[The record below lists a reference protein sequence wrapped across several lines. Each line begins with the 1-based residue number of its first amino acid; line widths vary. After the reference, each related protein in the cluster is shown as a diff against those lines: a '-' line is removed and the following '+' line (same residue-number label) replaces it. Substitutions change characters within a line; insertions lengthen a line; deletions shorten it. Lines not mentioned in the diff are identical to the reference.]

1 MNDPIQTSAA
11 ARERRL
17 GVDILFLIVAAL
29 LIVSVLAN
37 YLMGRAAVQAN
48 RAVVRQQAV
57 IDQVQEALSTMIDAE
72 TGLRGFLITGD
83 EKYLKPYNDA
93 QIRIGDE
100 LKAMDGL
107 TAGSILS
114 ADDVGR
120 FKALVSAKQFELD
133 KTIKLLRSEGSDA
146 AIAYVRNDRGKI
158 AMDRLRTH
166 TGEIVDREKIELMT
180 KQQAAIRLAW
190 YMAAT
195 FAVTALINLAF
206 LRWAYRRIVREV
218 SRRETV
224 ADELRRQK
232 EILGVTLAS
241 IGDGVI
247 VTDDKARITF
257 MNEVAETLTGW
268 KTNEAMGQPC
278 GTVFNIVNE
287 ASRKPVESP
296 VQKVLRDGVIVGL
309 ANHTVLIR
317 RDGTELPIDD
327 SGAPIREADGQMRGV
342 ILVFRDFTDHKKAEG
357 KLKQNEERYRALVTA
372 AAQVNW
378 VTNADGQ
385 IAEDSPSWRAFTGQA
400 FEEWRGWGW
409 LDAIHPDDRKQAA
422 EVWIKAVAG
431 KTTYVNEYRVR
442 KQDGDYCWMATRGVP
457 VLSAGGSVVEWV
469 GMNTDITDRIAWGQK
484 LQQSKEEAE
493 AANIAKDNFL
503 ATLSHEL
510 RTPLTP
516 VVATLT
522 AWESDNKLPPAL
534 LEDIQMMRRNVDLEA
549 RLIDDLLDL
558 TRIVRGKLSLN
569 PEVAD
574 VHQLIGSVASMY
586 QSEMHSKKLRLSMQF
601 QADRYHVYADPARL
615 QQVFLNLLKNATK
628 FTPEGG
634 SIELQTHNEP
644 DGQLQVTVHDTGIG
658 MTGDLLGRI
667 FKPFE
672 QGSAET
678 VRRYGGL
685 GLGLSIS
692 KALMDAQGGTI
703 VAASEGPGQGSTF
716 TIGLP
721 SVNAPDR
728 QDAPVVI
735 AQPESPPRALNIMLV
750 EDHADTAR
758 VMSRLLKNLGHRVTV
773 ADTVSGALATVGADT
788 FDVLLS
794 DIGLPDGT
802 GIDLIRQIRLHS
814 NLPAI
819 ALTGFG
825 MEEDVAKCR
834 DAGFDDHLTKPVN
847 FQKLE
852 SVIRQL
858 ALRNTPIKEILR
870 SQADLE

>member
-1 MNDPIQTSAA
+1 MNMNSPHQKPTMAP
-11 ARERRL
+11 ERRI
-17 GVDILFLIVAAL
+17 GTGILFLIMAAM

-37 YLMGRAAVQAN
+37 YLMGQAAVRSN

-57 IDQVQEALSTMIDAE
+57 IDQVQETLSTMKDAE
-72 TGLRGFLITGD
+72 TGQRGFLITGD
-83 EKYLKPYNDA
+83 EKYLEPYNAA

-100 LKAMDGL
+100 LKALDGL

-114 ADDVGR
+114 VDDVGR
-120 FKALVSAKQFELD
+120 FKALIGVKQFELD
-133 KTIKLLRSEGSDA
+133 KTIKIRRAEGSDA

-158 AMDRLRTH
+158 AMDRLRTL
-166 TGEIVDREKIELMT
+166 TGEIVDREKIELT
-180 KQQAAIRLAW
+180 AAQQAAIHFAA
-190 YMAAT
+190 YMAVT
-195 FAVTALINLAF
+195 FAVTSLINLAF
-206 LRWAYRRIVREV
+206 LRWAYRRIVGEV
-218 SRRETV
+218 SRCEEAT
-224 ADELRRQK
+224 DELRRQK
-232 EILGVTLAS
+232 EMLGVTLSS

-257 MNEVAETLTGW
+257 LNEVAETLTGW
-268 KTNEAMGQPC
+268 KADEAMGRPC
-278 GTVFNIVNE
+278 GAVFNIVNE
-287 ASRKPVESP
+287 SSRKPVESP
-296 VQKVLRDGVIVGL
+296 VEKVLRDGVIVGL

-327 SGAPIREADGQMRGV
+327 SGAPIREADGRVRGV
-342 ILVFRDFTDHKKAEG
+342 ILVFRDFTDHKKAEN
-357 KLKQNEERYRALVTA
+357 KLKRNEERYRALVTA

-385 IAEDSPSWRAFTGQA
+385 IAEESPSWQAFTGQT
-400 FEEWRGWGW
+400 FEEWYGWGW
-409 LDAIHPDDRKQAA
+409 LDAIHPDDRKQAS
-422 EVWIKAVAG
+422 EVWSKAVAG
-431 KTTYVNEYRVR
+431 RTTYISEYRVR
-442 KQDGDYCWMATRGVP
+442 KVDGSYCWMAARGVP
-457 VLSAGGSVVEWV
+457 VLSADGSVVEWV
-469 GMNTDITDRIAWGQK
+469 GMNTDITKRIEWGQK
-484 LQQSKEEAE
+484 LQHSKEEAE
-493 AANIAKDNFL
+493 TANIAKDNFL

-522 AWESDNKLPPAL
+522 AWETDNTLPPAL

-569 PEVAD
+569 LEVAD

-586 QSEMHSKKLRLSMQF
+586 QSEIHSKKLRLTMQF
-601 QADRYHVYADPARL
+601 QADRHHVYADPARL
-615 QQVFLNLLKNATK
+615 QQVLLNLLKNATK

-634 SIELQTHNEP
+634 SIELQTHNEC
-644 DGQLQVTVHDTGIG
+644 DGQLQVTIHDTGIG

-667 FKPFE
+667 FMPFE

-703 VAASEGPGQGSTF
+703 AAASQGPGHGSTF

-721 SVNAPDR
+721 CVNAPDC
-728 QDAPVVI
+728 QDAPI
-735 AQPESPPRALNIMLV
+735 PTPQPESPPRALNIMLV

-773 ADTVSGALATVGADT
+773 ADTVSGALAIVGTDT

-834 DAGFDDHLTKPVN
+834 EAGFDDHLTKPVN

-852 SVIRQL
+852 GVIRQL
-858 ALRNTPIKEILR
+858 AQRNTVKG
-870 SQADLE
+870 